1 MDEVSSP
8 GANVTYDPVQPTMQ
22 QQVEQGTLF
31 ELQAYTI
38 KSVDSIRSIEE
49 QIKEAGKMLKEAL
62 LGNETYRN
70 QEEEVKDTAK
80 TRNEL
85 KKQLMESPELKSLAD
100 RIKSLRNELKE
111 RKETQS
117 QTALEYSRQS
127 GEERITAPDGTVYEI
142 VKVAKLVKAVQ

>member
-1 MDEVSSP
+1 MEP
-8 GANVTYDPVQPTMQ
+8 NVVTSEQPVQDS
-22 QQVEQGTLF
+22 LF

-70 QEEEVKDTAK
+70 QEEEVRDTTK

-85 KKQLMESPELKSLAD
+85 KKQLMENPELHSLAE
-100 RIKSLRNELKE
+100 RIKSLRNDLKE

-117 QTALEYSRQS
+117 HTALEYSRQS

-142 VKVAKLVKAVQ
+142 VKVAKLVKAVQL